1 MPLEVRMRAIRK
13 INNNVVVCTD
23 DAGRE
28 LVAMGK
34 GVGFGDFPRDIGLK
48 DIERTFYDVS
58 GPYLAAIDR
67 LPADVLEFAV
77 KIVDI
82 AKNELPYEMN
92 PALSFVLADHIA
104 FAIERQR
111 RGINVKMPL
120 SYDVRQSFPREFRI
134 GRYAVHRLKQ
144 EMGVDLPADEA
155 APIALNIVN
164 GRMTPESMDERVRA
178 DQDTRMLEE
187 LTRIVE
193 DRFGTIVDRASFSYS
208 RYATHM
214 LYLFGRLH
222 ARESLGSAG
231 IGALDGL
238 SRQFPEGVACV
249 NAMADH
255 IREVWGADLSE
266 EERLYIILH
275 VSRLCKS

>member
-1 MPLEVRMRAIRK
+1 MRAIRK

-34 GVGFGDFPRDIGLK
+34 GVGFGVFPRDIPLK

-58 GPYLAAIDR
+58 GSYLAAIDR
-67 LPADVLEFAV
+67 LPSDVLDFAV

-82 AKNELPYEMN
+82 AKNELPYELN

-104 FAIERQR
+104 FALERKQ

-120 SYDVRQSFPREFRI
+120 SYDVRQSFPQEYRI
-134 GRYAVHRLKQ
+134 GLYAVHRLKL
-144 EMGVDLPADEA
+144 EKDIELPEEEA
-155 APIALNIVN
+155 ASIALNIVN
-164 GRMTPESMDERVRA
+164 ARLSPESMDERGRA
-178 DQDTRMLEE
+178 DQDARMLEE
-187 LTRIVE
+187 LTQIIE
-193 DRFGTIVDRASFSYS
+193 DRFGTIVDRTSFSYS

-214 LYLFGRLH
+214 MYLFDRIH
-222 ARESLGSAG
+222 AHESLDSAG
-231 IGALDGL
+231 IGAL
-238 SRQFPEGVACV
+238 SSFNQQFPEGVACV
-249 NAMADH
+249 NAIADH
-255 IREVWGADLSE
+255 IREVWGAELSE